1 MGDETRIQAREVK
14 KGAVAMGGIV
24 ERKMIRW
31 LGPVGRKI
39 QGATQVGRI
48 MALVG
53 IAAIVVSVVLIFANA
68 LSYRTEVVKG
78 VLMVSKPVA
87 NLRAKPS
94 VKGKVVAKAEQG
106 ATLSYISSTEGW
118 YKVRAQAGTGWISQ
132 DMVGRK
138 GNEAVVVT
146 YEKKG
151 YGIAFLA
158 GLAFF
163 ILGIVQKQK

>member
-1 MGDETRIQAREVK
+1 MGDETKIQVREVK

-31 LGPVGRKI
+31 LGPLGRKI
-39 QGATQVGRI
+39 QAATQIGRI

-53 IAAIVVSVVLIFANA
+53 ITAIIVSVILIFANG

-78 VLMVSKPVA
+78 VLVVSKPSA
-87 NLRAKPS
+87 NLRAKPAAKS
-94 VKGKVVAKAEQG
+94 KVIAKAEKG
-106 ATLSYISSTEGW
+106 ETLSYISSSEGW
-118 YKVRAQAGTGWISQ
+118 YKVRAQAGAGWIPQ
-132 DMVGRK
+132 DMVARK
-138 GNEAVVVT
+138 GNEAVVIT

-158 GLAFF
+158 GLALC